1 MDEKFKLVSGNL
13 YGEMVHIRDI
23 NRYVSLEKDIDEIYC
38 TPEFIEWLSIKYP
51 RAIRYVPIDKLSAE
65 TRKSVYEKL
74 ENNEKILFVGKGKM
88 DDMLNIEMA
97 KELIAYTRGYAW
109 DFFRKLKELDVMDQE
124 IADKIFALNSRNIEY
139 IPERLITMEM
149 IKTALQK
156 DGRLIE
162 VLPPKFQTFE
172 IQKLALSKSYKTL
185 SAIPEEF
192 MTDEI
197 IKYALSLNG
206 DALNYVPKDKRT
218 LEFCELALAG
228 NVSCFRAI
236 PDEFKTLD
244 ICLNVLSKKP
254 KSFRYVPV
262 HMITEDFMREIYN
275 LHIIIPGD
283 LLGYANECVKKNN
296 LMKNA
301 VIGDNGKVELPRI
314 KLPEDVSSITIDSLE
329 MYFSSGGLDWLKK
342 NGVNNFEDL
351 VNIVNQPD
359 ILVNIKN
366 KSVRE
371 EIFGTT
377 SLLKCKYLS
386 EDPEIDIN
394 DEEIQFE
401 EINNRV
407 GLSIRAYTS
416 LVRSGMGCESLK
428 EFFEEVSS
436 PNFSKNLSHL
446 RNVGPKLL
454 REIELKLRIITEFY
468 SNKKT
473 NNSTSPEIIDSN
485 LSPSNETLESLN
497 NELKRL
503 RAQSAAIDAQI
514 DAVLAKIQ
522 EKMMAESKGGI
533 KR

>member
-1 MDEKFKLVSGNL
+1 MDAKFKLVSGNL

-74 ENNEKILFVGKGKM
+74 ENNEKVLFVEKGKM

-124 IADKIFALNSRNIEY
+124 IADKIFALNPRNIEY

-244 ICLNVLSKKP
+244 I
-254 KSFRYVPV
+254 F
-262 HMITEDFMREIYN
+262 I
-275 LHIIIPGD
+275 
-283 LLGYANECVKKNN
+283 
-296 LMKNA
+296 
-301 VIGDNGKVELPRI
+301 LPI
-314 KLPEDVSSITIDSLE
+314 
-329 MYFSSGGLDWLKK
+329 
-342 NGVNNFEDL
+342 
-351 VNIVNQPD
+351 
-359 ILVNIKN
+359 
-366 KSVRE
+366 
-371 EIFGTT
+371 
-377 SLLKCKYLS
+377 
-386 EDPEIDIN
+386 
-394 DEEIQFE
+394 
-401 EINNRV
+401 
-407 GLSIRAYTS
+407 A
-416 LVRSGMGCESLK
+416 
-428 EFFEEVSS
+428 
-436 PNFSKNLSHL
+436 
-446 RNVGPKLL
+446 
-454 REIELKLRIITEFY
+454 
-468 SNKKT
+468 
-473 NNSTSPEIIDSN
+473 
-485 LSPSNETLESLN
+485 
-497 NELKRL
+497 
-503 RAQSAAIDAQI
+503 
-514 DAVLAKIQ
+514 
-522 EKMMAESKGGI
+522 
-533 KR
+533 